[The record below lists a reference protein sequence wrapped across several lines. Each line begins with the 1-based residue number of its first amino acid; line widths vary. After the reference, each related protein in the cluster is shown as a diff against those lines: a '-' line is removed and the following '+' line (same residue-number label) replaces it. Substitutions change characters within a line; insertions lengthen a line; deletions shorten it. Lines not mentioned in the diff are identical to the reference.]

1 MHAEIKWK
9 YKWSI
14 DQCSM
19 YKLKMGPKC
28 GLYAGQCKL
37 PQILILPVN
46 QFSATRWCTAV
57 DQEIASS
64 LKGLRTAREIRTAV
78 ALSPLLCECITL
90 PSARGAF
97 CIVWADKWLKVPL
110 PPALCHTDNTQP
122 YCAIVLWGRSGFVW
136 TPTMDELAA
145 GNPLIVIAGRSL
157 SEIAR
162 ASNLKGK
169 LWHYFFTKF
178 ASFPQG
184 EKDYSNTHYSEFI

>member
-1 MHAEIKWK
+1 MVHCCWSGNCIIAERIA
-9 YKWSI
+9 
-14 DQCSM
+14 D
-19 YKLKMGPKC
+19 
-28 GLYAGQCKL
+28 CKGN
-37 PQILILPVN
+37 PNSCRTV
-46 QFSATRWCTAV
+46 
-57 DQEIASS
+57 S
-64 LKGLRTAREIRTAV
+64 L
-78 ALSPLLCECITL
+78 SLCECITL

-136 TPTMDELAA
+136 TPTMDGLAA